1 MKRILVLLERS
12 FLVLLAGLV
21 VAVCGASAQTKVYG
35 QTNFVSNTP
44 SSFNNVDPLL
54 QNAWGMAFAP
64 RQAFFIA
71 ASARGQVRFY
81 DAAGNGSF
89 PFAFRVFASAADP
102 TRSRPSGIVF
112 NPLATDFILDDT
124 SSQFVVVSLD
134 GTISGWGVDTNGDI
148 PTFATLARDDSAG
161 GAVYTGVAILNP
173 AGRTEFLAV
182 ANFHNGRIETFSTR
196 FELLAPAGDFTDPNL
211 PAGFAP
217 FNIQQ
222 IGKQV
227 FVTYAL
233 QDADK
238 QNPVVGAENGIVDI
252 FDQQGNFVRR
262 FATGGTLNAPWG
274 VAVAS
279 ANFGPFSNDLLIG
292 NFGDGTISAFDPTT
306 GNFVGQLKDG
316 AGNPIANPG
325 IRGLTF
331 RSDGFGDPNTLYFAA
346 GSVDEQ
352 AGLFGA
358 ITSGLASTTSVSV
371 TPSPVQS
378 GSRAGF
384 TITVA
389 AGPGNTGVPTGNIIF
404 QVGNEAATAATLV
417 NGVFQFD
424 DVLTGVGNHAI
435 RIEYSGDATFLPN
448 SSSTNVQVFGEPTTL
463 TLDSHANAA
472 VGEPV
477 KLTATIHSAAGT
489 PTGMTIFH
497 DGRTALGA
505 ASLDGTG
512 VATLTVS
519 NLTAGTH
526 SITADY
532 SGDENFDVSTAAAV
546 TITITNPD
554 FSFGAAPASAT
565 VTAGQSTN
573 FMLTVTPAGG
583 FANNVTFSCA
593 PVTGITCTFAPPTV
607 TPTNGTANTTL
618 TVTTSAGV
626 LQYGLMGHRPIGPI
640 SFFACLSLL
649 SLLVRHRRKFP
660 RLRAFML
667 TATAV
672 LAIMALSAGL
682 GGCGG
687 YKSSG
692 AGANRGTASIS
703 VTAQSGNISH
713 TTTLSVTVQ

>member
-1 MKRILVLLERS
+1 MKRIFVLR
-12 FLVLLAGLV
+12 FCFALLAGLIV
-21 VAVCGASAQTKVYG
+21 TVCGASAQTKVYG
-35 QTNFVSNTP
+35 QTNFVSNT
-44 SSFNNVDPLL
+44 SGGFNNVDPLL
-54 QNAWGMAFAP
+54 QNPWGIAFAP
-64 RQAFFIA
+64 RQAFFIS

-81 DAAGNGSF
+81 DAVGDGAF

-112 NPLATDFILDDT
+112 NPVAADFLLDDI
-124 SSQFVVVSLD
+124 SSQFVIVSLD
-134 GTISGWGVDTNGDI
+134 GTISGWGVDANGDI
-148 PTFATLARDDSAG
+148 PSFATLARDDSAG

-173 AGRTEFLAV
+173 DGTSEFLAV
-182 ANFHNGRIETFSTR
+182 ADFHNGHIKTLDTKF
-196 FELLAPAGDFTDPNL
+196 GDFAIAGNFVDRNL

-222 IGKQV
+222 IGNQV

-238 QNPVVGAENGIVDI
+238 QNPVIGSENGIVDI

-274 VAVAS
+274 VTVAS
-279 ANFGPFSNDLLIG
+279 ANFGPFSNDVLIG

-306 GNFVGQLKDG
+306 GNFVGQLKDS

-331 RSDGFGDPNTLYFAA
+331 RPDGFGDANTLYFAA
-346 GSVDEQ
+346 GSVDGQ

-371 TPSPVQS
+371 TPSPVQN
-378 GSRAGF
+378 GGRAAI

-404 QVGNEAATAATLV
+404 QVGNEAITAATLT
-417 NGVFQFD
+417 NGAFQFD
-424 DVLTGVGNHAI
+424 DVLTGAGTRVIKAQYG
-435 RIEYSGDATFLPN
+435 GDGIFLP
-448 SSSTNVQVFGEPTTL
+448 SIFQTEVQVTGQATTL
-463 TLDSHANAA
+463 VLDSHANAA

-489 PTGMTIFH
+489 PTGMIVFH
-497 DGRTALGA
+497 DGNAALGA
-505 ASLDGTG
+505 APLDATG
-512 VATLTVS
+512 VAALTVS
-519 NLTAGTH
+519 NLAAGTH
-526 SITADY
+526 SITANY
-532 SGDENFDVSTAAAV
+532 TGDNNFDVSTAAAV
-546 TITITNPD
+546 TVTITNPD
-554 FSFGAAPASAT
+554 FSIGAAPPSAI

-573 FMLTVTPAGG
+573 FMLTITPTGG

-593 PVTGITCTFAPPTV
+593 PVTGITCTFAPPVV
-607 TPTNGTANTTL
+607 TPTNGVANTTL

-626 LQYGLMGHRPIGPI
+626 LQYGLMTRRPIGPI
-640 SFFACLSLL
+640 YFFAALSLM

-660 RLRAFML
+660 RLRAFLL
-667 TATAV
+667 TTTAM
-672 LAIMALSAGL
+672 LAIVALSAGL
-682 GGCGG
+682 GGCGA
-687 YKSSG
+687 YSSS
-692 AGANRGTASIS
+692 AAANRGVASIN
-703 VTAQSGNISH
+703 VIAQSGNIFH
-713 TTTLSVTVQ
+713 TTTVNVTVQ

>member
-1 MKRILVLLERS
+1 VKHILVWK
-12 FLVLLAGLV
+12 FCLVVLVGLV
-21 VAVCGASAQTKVYG
+21 VTVGSASAQTKVFG
-35 QTNFVSNTP
+35 QTNFVANTP
-44 SSFNNVDPLL
+44 GGFNNVDPLL
-54 QNAWGMAFAP
+54 QNPWGIAFAP

-71 ASARGQVRFY
+71 SSARGQIRMY
-81 DAAGNGSF
+81 DDAGDGVF

-102 TRSRPSGIVF
+102 TQSRPSGIVF
-112 NPLATDFILDDT
+112 NPVSTDFILDDT

-134 GTISGWGVDTNGDI
+134 GTISGWAVDANGDI
-148 PTFATLARDDSAG
+148 PSFATLARDDSAG

-173 AGRTEFLAV
+173 AGSTEFLAV
-182 ANFHNGRIETFSTR
+182 ANFHNGRIETCSTR
-196 FELLAPAGDFTDPNL
+196 FQLLAPAADFTDPHL
-211 PAGFAP
+211 LAGFAP

-222 IGKQV
+222 IGNQV

-238 QNPVVGAENGIVDI
+238 QNPVIGTENGIVDI

-279 ANFGPFSNDLLIG
+279 ANFGPFSNDVLIG
-292 NFGDGTISAFDPTT
+292 NFGDGTISAFDPGT

-331 RSDGFGDPNTLYFAA
+331 RPDGFGDPNTLYFAA
-346 GSVDEQ
+346 GSVDGQ

-358 ITSGLASTTSVSV
+358 ITSGLASATSVSV
-371 TPSPVQS
+371 TPSPVQN
-378 GSRAGF
+378 GGRANIA
-384 TITVA
+384 ITVA
-389 AGPGNTGVPTGNIIF
+389 AGTGNTGVPTGNIIF
-404 QVGNEAATAATLV
+404 QFGNEAITAATLT
-417 NGVFQFD
+417 NGSFQFD
-424 DVLTGVGNHAI
+424 DVLTGVGTHVI
-435 RIEYSGDATFLPN
+435 KVQYGGDAIFLP
-448 SSSTNVQVFGEPTTL
+448 SIFQTEVQVTGQATTL
-463 TLDSHANAA
+463 TLDSHASAV

-489 PTGMTIFH
+489 PTGTIVFH
-497 DGRTALGA
+497 DGNTALGA
-505 ASLDGTG
+505 AALDVTG
-512 VATLTVS
+512 VSSLTVS
-519 NLTAGTH
+519 NLAAGIH
-526 SITADY
+526 SITANY
-532 SGDENFDVSTAAAV
+532 TGDDNFDVSTAAAV
-546 TITITNPD
+546 TVTITNPD
-554 FSFGAAPASAT
+554 FSIGAAPPSAT

-583 FANNVTFSCA
+583 FVNNVTFSCA

-626 LQYGLMGHRPIGPI
+626 LQYGLTAHHPIGPI
-640 SFFACLSLL
+640 YFFATLSLL

-660 RLRAFML
+660 RLRTFLL
-667 TATAV
+667 TTTTV
-672 LAIMALSAGL
+672 LAIVALSAGL
-682 GGCGG
+682 GGCGA
-687 YKSSG
+687 YNSG
-692 AGANRGTASIS
+692 VAANRGTASIN

-713 TTTLSVTVQ
+713 ATIVSVTVQ